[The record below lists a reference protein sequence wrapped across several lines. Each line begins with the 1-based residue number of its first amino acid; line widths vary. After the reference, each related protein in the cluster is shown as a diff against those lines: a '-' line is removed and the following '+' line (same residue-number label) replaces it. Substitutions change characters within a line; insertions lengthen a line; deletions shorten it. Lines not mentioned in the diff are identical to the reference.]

1 MEADKP
7 PITEETAWEPY
18 DRGFTV
24 IPLGSPFETP
34 PPYFVNKRFDGN
46 KEKAQQEWPKQAR
59 VPWAKYQKVTPSL
72 EDMDYW
78 TASYPRANWAIVTG
92 AHVIVVDADS
102 EEAVQFMESGTVGR
116 TPWKVKTGKGKH
128 FYYAVNPNVEI
139 RNSVNPHSKI
149 DIRGLGG
156 YVVAPGST
164 HANGSR
170 YEWEYD
176 ASWVI
181 NSIDDLPC
189 LSEDDLQAIQQF
201 NGRHVINQTKADA
214 TKTKAT
220 TEVKGNLGFSTAD
233 YQPKA
238 SGEAVSEGS
247 RNQSAVSLTGQYI
260 ASGMDLRTIKQMLD
274 TWNAGNSPPLNS
286 SELNT
291 CIASTV
297 MTHLRKHPH
306 DVIPVQLAPPEPAK
320 ASNLSLHDSGGMPG
334 HLYDIPGVLGEVVQ
348 FANQTARRKQPA
360 LAVQSALALGSVVC
374 GRYYKTDK
382 GNFSSLY
389 FLNIAKSASGKEHC
403 KDVVEQILEASGYGR
418 LISGSGYTSSGALFS
433 ELLHEPNHISII
445 DEFGKY
451 LEGSQHKMN
460 PHKAEAI
467 TRLVEAWSK
476 CGSSLYPP
484 VYSTMGMS
492 KQAAEEMRKRCIKHP
507 ALTLLA
513 LTTPGT
519 FYGALSPELVKDGFL
534 GRFIVMESQLKR
546 QVSSDPGLIEVP
558 ENITKWVATI
568 RENLAG
574 NLTSHMPPENKPAQ
588 NILVFEESA
597 LQRLKALD
605 QEIIQ
610 KMDEL
615 EQYGIEVLLGRTRE
629 KAMRIALILA
639 LSVDP
644 FAETI
649 TRQVT
654 DWAVDYVTYFDYA
667 LVQSVIKKV
676 GGSSFETLLK
686 SCEEALRLAGKKGL
700 TKREMARHPN
710 FSKLDPRQEE
720 AFFKTFLNRGLAQLL
735 SLKTSGRPRQA
746 WVHYTLVENA
756 GGPE

>member
-7 PITEETAWEPY
+7 PITEETAWELY

-59 VPWAKYQKVTPSL
+59 VPWAKYQKNTPSL

-92 AHVIVVDADS
+92 ARVIVVDADS
-102 EEAVQFMESGTVGR
+102 EEAVQFMESGAVGR

-139 RNSVNPHSKI
+139 RNSVNAHSKI
-149 DIRGLGG
+149 DIRGQGG

-164 HANGSR
+164 HANGNR

-181 NSIDDLPC
+181 DSIDDLPC
-189 LSEDDLQAIQQF
+189 LSEEDLQAIQQF
-201 NGRHVINQTKADA
+201 NGRNVLSKSSQV
-214 TKTKAT
+214 KTDSPKT
-220 TEVKGNLGFSTAD
+220 NPEPEITGNLGFSTAD

-274 TWNAGNSPPLNS
+274 TWNTGNSPPLDP

-291 CIASTV
+291 CIASTIL
-297 MTHLRKHPH
+297 THLRKHPH
-306 DVIPVQLAPPEPAK
+306 DVIPVQSAPPEPAK
-320 ASNLSLHDSGGMPG
+320 ASNLSLPDSGGMPG

-492 KQAAEEMRKRCIKHP
+492 KQAAEELRKRCIKHP

-519 FYGALSPELVKDGFL
+519 FYSALSPELVKDGFL

-654 DWAVDYVTYFDYA
+654 DWAIDYVRYHDYYM
-667 LVQSVIKKV
+667 VDTVVNRV
-676 GGSSFETLLK
+676 GGSSFETQLK
-686 SCEEALRLAGKKGL
+686 ECVHEIEKAKERGL
-700 TKREMARHPN
+700 TLYEIGRNPC
-710 FSKLDPRQEE
+710 FSKMRSKERKEILDDICS
-720 AFFKTFLNRGLAQLL
+720 RGHARA
-735 SLKTSGRPRQA
+735 KPTGGRPRMA
-746 WVHYTLVENA
+746 YVHANFC
-756 GGPE
+756 

>member
-1 MEADKP
+1 M
-7 PITEETAWEPY
+7 
-18 DRGFTV
+18 
-24 IPLGSPFETP
+24 
-34 PPYFVNKRFDGN
+34 
-46 KEKAQQEWPKQAR
+46 
-59 VPWAKYQKVTPSL
+59 
-72 EDMDYW
+72 
-78 TASYPRANWAIVTG
+78 
-92 AHVIVVDADS
+92 
-102 EEAVQFMESGTVGR
+102 
-116 TPWKVKTGKGKH
+116 
-128 FYYAVNPNVEI
+128 
-139 RNSVNPHSKI
+139 
-149 DIRGLGG
+149 
-156 YVVAPGST
+156 
-164 HANGSR
+164 
-170 YEWEYD
+170 
-176 ASWVI
+176 
-181 NSIDDLPC
+181 
-189 LSEDDLQAIQQF
+189 
-201 NGRHVINQTKADA
+201 
-214 TKTKAT
+214 
-220 TEVKGNLGFSTAD
+220 KGNLGFSTAD

-306 DVIPVQLAPPEPAK
+306 DVIPVQPAPPEPSK
-320 ASNLSLHDSGGMPG
+320 ASNLSLPDSGGMPG

-403 KDVVEQILEASGYGR
+403 KDVVEQVLEASGYGR

-615 EQYGIEVLLGRTRE
+615 EQFGIEVLLGRTRE

-654 DWAVDYVTYFDYA
+654 DWAIDYVRYHDYYM
-667 LVQSVIKKV
+667 VDTVVNRV
-676 GGSSFETLLK
+676 GGSSFETQLK
-686 SCEEALRLAGKKGL
+686 ECVHEIEKAKERGL
-700 TKREMARHPN
+700 TLYEIGRNPS
-710 FSKLDPRQEE
+710 FSKMRGKERKEILDDICS
-720 AFFKTFLNRGLAQLL
+720 RGHARLIQVA
-735 SLKTSGRPRQA
+735 KPTGGRPRMA
-746 WVHYTLVENA
+746 YVHANFC
-756 GGPE
+756 